1 MTTKKNILLGGG
13 EALESNSAIDRGPN
27 NKTWPY
33 EIGEIRNAVQAPLE
47 FIRKSLETLR
57 SDAKPRQEGVF
68 ELILHP
74 AFLGR
79 SYYPTKALRRSGL
92 RDVGSKEVE
101 IVPRKSTRTA
111 REGNKQA
118 TASLFVAGDVR
129 GIDRFK
135 DLLFAEKPPKGVA
148 TDLLKIETVRWITP
162 EEKLRGAIP
171 QDANS
176 HAFEVALHAG
186 ADEEDIV
193 VAFADFAKELSASV
207 DLARRIRVGG
217 LTFLPVNATR
227 DALRAIAEFSF
238 LRVAR
243 PMSKIREAL
252 PNIPRQTVL
261 MPPPAFPEAPALDPS
276 RRAAIFDGGL
286 GTSDLATWANEI
298 VYDETQSTHGSLLL
312 HGSEV
317 TSTFLFG
324 RSVTGK
330 GLPRP
335 YMNVDH
341 FRVLSP
347 TSGRDPDLFDVLHRI
362 KAALETGKYKFANF
376 SIGPRMPI
384 ADDEVHAWTATIDQ
398 LCARH
403 GIFATVAVGNDGD
416 IEGANRIQPPSD
428 MVNAIAV
435 GAADSPGPKWGR
447 APYSC
452 VGPGRSPGFV
462 KPDGIAF
469 GGTGKQPFLVYSPIL
484 SSVVGVQ
491 GTSYASPLTL
501 RTAAGTAVST
511 AYEMTAT
518 ALKALMIH
526 WAERRPR
533 AAREEVGWG
542 RFVEDPMRLLECDD
556 ESATIIFQGTL
567 AKNQYRR
574 CPVPFPNVV
583 LPDSVTISAT
593 LCIQSHTD
601 PEHALNYTRSGMSVK
616 FRKQQGIGDKTASD
630 FFGFRS
636 QYYLSER
643 EQRDS
648 AHKWETT
655 LHRKKTFEE
664 PTGLADPVFDI
675 EYHARNASRSVP
687 ASSAPDVKYAL
698 VVTVTAKG
706 VPNVYDL
713 IRQRYPVLVPVQLQ
727 VDLDVDTSLGT

>member
-1 MTTKKNILLGGG
+1 MTKKNILLGGG
-13 EALESNSAIDRGPN
+13 EALATESTIERGPN
-27 NKTWPY
+27 NKNWPY
-33 EIGEIRNAVQAPLE
+33 EIYEVRNAVQAPLE
-47 FIRKSLETLR
+47 FIKQSLASLR
-57 SDAKPRQEGVF
+57 SSAKPRQEGVF

-79 SYYPTKALRRSGL
+79 SYYPSDALRKSGL

-101 IVPRKSTRTA
+101 IVPRKSTKTSRT
-111 REGNKQA
+111 GKKQA
-118 TASLFVAGDVR
+118 TASLFVAGDASS
-129 GIDRFK
+129 IDRFK
-135 DLLFAEKPPKGVA
+135 ELLFADKAPKGVV
-148 TDLLKIETVRWITP
+148 TDFRKIETVRWITP
-162 EEKLRGAIP
+162 EEKLRGVMP
-171 QDANS
+171 EGSDT

-186 ADEEDIV
+186 SDEEDIV
-193 VAFADFAKELSASV
+193 VAFYNFAKELSATV
-207 DLARRIRVGG
+207 DLGRRIRVGG
-217 LTFLPVNATR
+217 LTFLPVTATR
-227 DALRAIAEFSF
+227 DALKALAEFSF

-243 PMSKIREAL
+243 PMSKVREAL

-261 MPPPAFPEAPALDPS
+261 VPPPTLPKGVALDQS
-276 RRAAIFDGGL
+276 RRVAIFDGGL
-286 GTSDLATWANEI
+286 GTSDLDAWAREVTYEATQ
-298 VYDETQSTHGSLLL
+298 TTHGSLLL

-324 RSVTGK
+324 RPVPGNA
-330 GLPRP
+330 LPRP

-362 KAALETGKYKFANF
+362 KSALETGKYQFANF

-398 LCARH
+398 LCARY

-416 IEGANRIQPPSD
+416 VDGAKRIQPPSD
-428 MVNAIAV
+428 MVNAMAV

-462 KPDGIAF
+462 KPDGVAF
-469 GGTGKQPFLVYSPIL
+469 GGTSKQPFLVFSPIL
-484 SSVVGVQ
+484 SSIVGVQ

-501 RTAAGTAVST
+501 RTAAGTAAST
-511 AYEMTAT
+511 AYDMSAT

-556 ESATIIFQGTL
+556 ESATVIFQGPL
-567 AKNQYRR
+567 AKGQYRR
-574 CPVPFPNVV
+574 CPIPFPNVV
-583 LPDSVTISAT
+583 LPGEVTIAAT

-601 PEHALNYTRSGMSVK
+601 PEHSLNYTRSGISVK
-616 FRKQQGIGDKTASD
+616 FRKQLGVGEKAASD

-655 LHRKKTFEE
+655 LHRRKTFED
-664 PTGLADPVFDI
+664 PVSLADPAFDI
-675 EYHARNASRSVP
+675 EYHARAASRGVP
-687 ASSAPDVKYAL
+687 ASSAPDLKYAL
-698 VVTVTAKG
+698 VVSVTAKG

-727 VDLDVDTSLGT
+727 VGLDIDTELGT